1 MRLAGIEGG
10 RVAQVT
16 HWGQSLSTARLTT
29 SSRNVCQHIG
39 DDVMGLG
46 DGGNGL
52 VISRSLRIGLSA
64 AHIVAAT
71 GYYRL
76 KSGNGH

>member
-39 DDVMGLG
+39 GDVMGLD

-52 VISRSLRIGLSA
+52 VISRGLRIGLSA